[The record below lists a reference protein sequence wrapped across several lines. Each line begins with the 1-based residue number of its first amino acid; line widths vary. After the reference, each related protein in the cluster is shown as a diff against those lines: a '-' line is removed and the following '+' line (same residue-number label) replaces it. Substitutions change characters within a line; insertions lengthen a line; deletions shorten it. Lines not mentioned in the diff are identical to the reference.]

1 MFAISGWPQAV
12 ILWTRQFVHFI
23 GFWFRVAMFDK
34 LHLLFWQKKKT
45 KENFLIFFKKKKAKS
60 NTVYCNL
67 IFKRV
72 QGDRSMVYITEN
84 TLSLEITEGKY
95 NALSLYVHINV
106 IIYLPAWNKHINKII
121 WQKTDFTKIHV
132 LTGLQFIYIY
142 IYH

>member
-1 MFAISGWPQAV
+1 MP
-12 ILWTRQFVHFI
+12 
-23 GFWFRVAMFDK
+23 FRVDCKRLYYGHDNLFISLSSDSVSLCLTNYIYCFDR
-34 LHLLFWQKKKT
+34 KKQT
-45 KENFLIFFKKKKAKS
+45 KATFLIFFKMKKAKS

-72 QGDRSMVYITEN
+72 EGDRSMVYITEN

-121 WQKTDFTKIHV
+121 WQKTGFTKIHV